1 MKTSRLL
8 SLIILLSS
16 LTAFSAKADE
26 AEDYKIFA
34 DEVKSAV
41 YETEMPEFSVREIP
55 EKYADASA
63 VFVAIY
69 HELNA
74 RKKTGF
80 GHLPGTIR
88 FSAKARVEGGEL
100 CRMLIYVNDK
110 AGLEK
115 FSEFDFATDMKKKMS
130 NAHRKQRH
138 VMGVRVIKPDGTVN
152 DVNTD
157 DFVEVEEGKKNKEK
171 RRKLAVPG
179 LEVGDMID
187 VFFYTE
193 HKLQNV
199 HLEPMTYYLRDVYPI
214 MNYHVHAVVDD
225 NLTTQYRT
233 LNGAPDFA
241 VSRDDDKN
249 YVLDMTAED
258 IAAEPR
264 LWYNDAEQSP
274 MVKLYVYNRRSDAYT
289 PNSARK
295 DGLQQNPDPKEF
307 KIDFWLG
314 RELILHNG
322 QNFVNYYLK
331 NGAKAVKEISK
342 QLKKGEIDSVAAADY
357 LYNLLTLANFVSDE
371 NLYHMRFGLQLNDLL
386 RGLGKVKYYDFI
398 TTDNEEEA
406 VDELASMFNAEGGI
420 CLLDGKRLY
429 LTPRAI
435 MSPSELHPDFIGR
448 KYQSYHPIKYIRQH
462 PEADAVYYTL
472 SETTPEQNRNV
483 SDMKVTIDGTSAVID
498 RRESCT
504 GVTKLAVQDLL
515 SEEDIVN
522 AYLSYLNRY
531 GAEIALKGNNK
542 KAADRQA
549 RYDSQRQDQ
558 AEAFK
563 QEVEDSHSDQTEFIS
578 GKIEQVGID
587 PEAPELIYNVN
598 YKMDGFVKQAG
609 KNKIMAVGN
618 LLGRQT
624 ELLTADRERNDDII
638 MTAPREF
645 VVRADIELP
654 AGYRV
659 SEKAL
664 NAIRRDV
671 KNDAGQF
678 TVTAE
683 TKDGH
688 VIIEI
693 TKRYNN
699 RKEAVKM
706 WKDLSDIV
714 DAASAW
720 RSSTLL
726 MEQ

>member
-1 MKTSRLL
+1 
-8 SLIILLSS
+8 
-16 LTAFSAKADE
+16 
-26 AEDYKIFA
+26 
-34 DEVKSAV
+34 
-41 YETEMPEFSVREIP
+41 IP

-100 CRMLIYVNDK
+100 CRMLIYINDK

-138 VMGVRVIKPDGTVN
+138 VMGVRVIKPDGTIN

-157 DFVEVEEGKKNKEK
+157 EFVEVEEGKKNKEK

-199 HLEPMTYYLRDVYPI
+199 HLEPMTYYLRDIYPI

-249 YVLDMTAED
+249 YVLDMTAQD

-264 LWYNDAEQSP
+264 LWYSSDEQSP
-274 MVKLYVYNRRSDAYT
+274 LVKLYVYNRRSDAYT

-295 DGLQQNPDPKEF
+295 DGLQQNPDPKEI
-307 KIDFWLG
+307 KKDFWLG
-314 RELILHNG
+314 RDYIFHNG
-322 QNFVNYYLK
+322 QNFANYYLK

-357 LYNLLTLANFVSDE
+357 LYNLLTLAYFVSDE

-386 RGLGKVKYYDFI
+386 RGLGKVKYYDFVS
-398 TTDNEEEA
+398 TDNEEEA
-406 VDELASMFNAEGGI
+406 VDELASMFNAEAGI
-420 CLLDGKRLY
+420 CLLDGKRHY

-435 MSPSELHPDFIGR
+435 ISPSELHGDFIGR
-448 KYQSYHPIKYIRQH
+448 KYQSYHTDKYIKQH
-462 PEADAVYYTL
+462 PEVDTIYRTL
-472 SETTPEQNRNV
+472 PETSPEQNRNV
-483 SDMKVTIDGTSAVID
+483 SEMKVRTDGTSAVID
-498 RRESCT
+498 RRESRT
-504 GVTKLAVQDLL
+504 GVTKLGVQHLL
-515 SEEDIVN
+515 TAEDIVN
-522 AYLSYLNRY
+522 AYLSYLNRS
-531 GAEIALKGNNK
+531 GAEVSLKGNNK
-542 KAADRQA
+542 KAADRQE
-549 RYDSQRQDQ
+549 RYNSERQEQQD
-558 AEAFK
+558 AFK
-563 QEVEDSHSDQTEFIS
+563 QEVEDSHKNQTEFIS
-578 GKIEQVGID
+578 GNVEQVGID
-587 PEAPELIYNVN
+587 PDAPELIYNVS

-609 KNKIMAVGN
+609 KNKIMSVGN
-618 LLGRQT
+618 LLGGQT
-624 ELLTADRERNDDII
+624 ELLTADRERNDDIV
-638 MTAPREF
+638 MSSPREF

-664 NAIRRDV
+664 DALRREV
-671 KNDAGQF
+671 KNEAGLF

-683 TKDGH
+683 AKGGH

-693 TKRYNN
+693 TKRYNH
-699 RKEAVKM
+699 RHEPAGL
-706 WKDLSDIV
+706 WRELTEIV

-720 RSSTLL
+720 QSSTLL
-726 MEQ
+726 LEQ

>member
-8 SLIILLSS
+8 SLFILLSS
-16 LTAFSAKADE
+16 LAVFSAKADE
-26 AEDYKIFA
+26 AEDYRIFA

-41 YETEMPEFSVREIP
+41 YSTEMPEFEVREIP

-100 CRMLIYVNDK
+100 CRMLIYINDK

-138 VMGVRVIKPDGTVN
+138 VMGVRVIKPDGTIN

-157 DFVEVEEGKKNKEK
+157 EFVEVEEGKKNKEK

-187 VFFYTE
+187 VFFYTA

-199 HLEPMTYYLRDVYPI
+199 HLEPMTYYLRDIYPI

-249 YVLDMTAED
+249 YVLDMTAQD

-264 LWYNDAEQSP
+264 LWYSSDEQSP
-274 MVKLYVYNRRSDAYT
+274 LVKLYVYNRRSDAYT

-295 DGLQQNPDPKEF
+295 DGLQQNPDPKEI
-307 KIDFWLG
+307 KKDFWIG
-314 RELILHNG
+314 RELIFHNG

-357 LYNLLTLANFVSDE
+357 LYNLLTLAYFVSDE

-386 RGLGKVKYYDFI
+386 RGLGKVKYYDFV

-420 CLLDGKRLY
+420 CLLDGKRHY

-435 MSPSELHPDFIGR
+435 ISPSELHGDFIGR
-448 KYQSYHPIKYIRQH
+448 KYQSYHTDKYIKQH
-462 PEADAVYYTL
+462 PEVDTIYRTL
-472 SETTPEQNRNV
+472 PETSPEQNRNV
-483 SDMKVTIDGTSAVID
+483 SEMKVRTDGTSAVID
-498 RRESCT
+498 RRESRT
-504 GVTKLAVQDLL
+504 GVTKLGVQHLL
-515 SEEDIVN
+515 TAEDIVN
-522 AYLSYLNRY
+522 AYLSYLNRS
-531 GAEIALKGNNK
+531 GAEVSLKGNNK
-542 KAADRQA
+542 KAADRQE
-549 RYDSQRQDQ
+549 RYNSERQEQQD
-558 AEAFK
+558 AFK
-563 QEVEDSHSDQTEFIS
+563 QEVEDSHKNQTEFIS
-578 GKIEQVGID
+578 GNVEQVGID
-587 PEAPELIYNVN
+587 PDAPELIYNVS

-609 KNKIMAVGN
+609 KNKIMSVGN
-618 LLGRQT
+618 LLGGQT
-624 ELLTADRERNDDII
+624 ELLTADRERNDDIV
-638 MTAPREF
+638 MSSPREF

-664 NAIRRDV
+664 DALRREV
-671 KNDAGQF
+671 KNEAGLF

-683 TKDGH
+683 AKGGH

-693 TKRYNN
+693 TKRYNH
-699 RKEAVKM
+699 RHEPAGL
-706 WKDLSDIV
+706 WRELTEIV

-720 RSSTLL
+720 QSSTLL
-726 MEQ
+726 LEQ